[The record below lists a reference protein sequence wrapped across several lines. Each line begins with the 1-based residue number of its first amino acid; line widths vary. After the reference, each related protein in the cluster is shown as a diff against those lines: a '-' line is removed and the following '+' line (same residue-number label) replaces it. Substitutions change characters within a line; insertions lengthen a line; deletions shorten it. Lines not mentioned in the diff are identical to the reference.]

1 MLKSFSNTDS
11 TLIALSTKYPALG
24 KLLTST
30 DLVGKTGKKVSTRG
44 FSTLNNLWVLS
55 CLFDEIKP
63 SQTLEVGMALG
74 ASATLFSSLHK
85 KQHLDVEGSHHA
97 IDPFQTEHYDNCT
110 PRFLEEN
117 GLGDVTVL
125 HEKLSSLVL
134 PSLVEQGLK
143 FGLMYIDGSH
153 LFEDTF
159 IDFYYSAILCEVGGC
174 IALDD
179 CRDSHGLKLV
189 RFVRTNLQDFFEEV
203 SPYNYQLGSKAKRM
217 LKEIVFKPLGQQQ
230 MVVFR
235 KKREGGRDWNTTTL
249 NVF

>member
-1 MLKSFSNTDS
+1 MKS
-11 TLIALSTKYPALG
+11 TLELLAADHPALG
-24 KLLTST
+24 KLFSST
-30 DLVGKTGKKVSTRG
+30 ELKGRTGQQISTRG

-55 CLFDEIKP
+55 CLFEEIKP
-63 SQTLEVGMALG
+63 SRTLEVGMALG
-74 ASATLFSSLHK
+74 ASATLFSSLHRK
-85 KQHLDVEGSHHA
+85 RNPKAAAVHHA

-117 GLGDVTVL
+117 NLGDVTVL

-143 FGLMYIDGSH
+143 FGLIYIDGSH

-159 IDFYYSAILCEVGGC
+159 IDFYYSAMLCEVGGC

-189 RFVRTNLQDFFEEV
+189 RFVRTNLQEFFEEV
-203 SPYNYQLGSKAKRM
+203 SPYRYQVGPKAKRW
-217 LKEIVFKPLGQQQ
+217 LKQALAKPLGQQQ
-230 MVVFR
+230 LVIFR
-235 KKREGGRDWNTTTL
+235 KRREGSRDWNTLKL
-249 NVF
+249 NKF

>member
-1 MLKSFSNTDS
+1 MNT
-11 TLIALSTKYPALG
+11 TLASLAADHPALG
-24 KLLTST
+24 KLLSSSELT
-30 DLVGKTGKKVSTRG
+30 GKTGQQISTRG
-44 FSTLNNLWVLS
+44 FSTLNNLLVLS
-55 CLFDEIKP
+55 RLFSEIKP
-63 SQTLEVGMALG
+63 SRTLEVGMALG

-85 KQHLDVEGSHHA
+85 NQNPQAIGVHHA

-117 GLGDVTVL
+117 NLGDVTVL

-134 PSLVEQGLK
+134 PSLAERGLK
-143 FGLMYIDGSH
+143 FGLIYIDGSH

-159 IDFYYSAILCEVGGC
+159 IDFYYSAMLCEIGGL

-179 CRDSHGLKLV
+179 CRDSHGLKVV

-203 SPYNYQLGSKAKRM
+203 SPYRYQVGPKIKRLLKQTLAK
-217 LKEIVFKPLGQQQ
+217 LLGQQQ

-235 KKREGGRDWNTTTL
+235 KKCDSSRDWNTSKL
-249 NVF
+249 AAF

>member
-1 MLKSFSNTDS
+1 MGPAFDLLN
-11 TLIALSTKYPALG
+11 AKYPALG
-24 KLLTST
+24 KLLSATE
-30 DLVGKTGKKVSTRG
+30 LAGRTGKKVSTRG

-55 CLFDEIKP
+55 CLFEEIKP
-63 SQTLEVGMALG
+63 SRTLEVGMALG
-74 ASATLFSSLHK
+74 ASATLFSSLHRK
-85 KQHLDVEGSHHA
+85 HNPQAVGVHHA

-110 PRFLEEN
+110 PKFLEEN

-143 FGLMYIDGSH
+143 FGLIYIDGSH

-159 IDFYYSAILCEVGGC
+159 IDFYYSAMLCDVGGY

-189 RFVRTNLQDFFEEV
+189 RFVRSNLQDFFEEV
-203 SPYNYQLGSKAKRM
+203 SPYRYQVGSKAKRM
-217 LKEIVFKPLGQQQ
+217 LKEIVAKPLGQQQ

-235 KKREGGRDWNTTTL
+235 KKREGGRDWNTKKL
-249 NVF
+249 SVF

>member
-1 MLKSFSNTDS
+1 MDS
-11 TLIALSTKYPALG
+11 ALNLLSTKHPALG
-24 KLLTST
+24 KLLSSSELT
-30 DLVGKTGKKVSTRG
+30 GKTGKKISTRG

-55 CLFDEIKP
+55 CLFEEIKP
-63 SQTLEVGMALG
+63 SRTLEVGMALG

-85 KQHLDVEGSHHA
+85 KHNPDLAGAHHA

-117 GLGDVTVL
+117 GLGSVTLL

-143 FGLMYIDGSH
+143 FGLIYIDGSH

-159 IDFYYSAILCEVGGC
+159 IDFYYSAMLCEVGGY

-203 SPYNYQLGSKAKRM
+203 SPYRYQVGSKAKRM
-217 LKEIVFKPLGQQQ
+217 LKDAVAKPLGQQQ

-235 KKREGGRDWNTTTL
+235 KKREGGRNWKNCRL
-249 NVF
+249 NKF

>member
-1 MLKSFSNTDS
+1 MESTRDS
-11 TLIALSTKYPALG
+11 LDAKYPALG
-24 KLLTST
+24 KLLSSNELT
-30 DLVGKTGKKVSTRG
+30 GKTGQKISTRG

-55 CLFDEIKP
+55 CLFEEIKP
-63 SQTLEVGMALG
+63 SRTLEVGMALG

-85 KQHLDVEGSHHA
+85 KHNPNASGAHHA

-117 GLGDVTVL
+117 NLGEVTVL
-125 HEKLSSLVL
+125 YEKLSLLVL

-143 FGLMYIDGSH
+143 FGLIYIDGSH

-159 IDFYYSAILCEVGGC
+159 IDFYYSGMLCEVGGY

-203 SPYNYQLGSKAKRM
+203 SPYRYQLGPKIKRL
-217 LKEIVFKPLGQQQ
+217 LKQTLAKPLGQQQ

-235 KKREGGRDWNTTTL
+235 KKREGGRDWNTTKL
-249 NVF
+249 NRF